1 MPHAHVRHPEPH
13 ASHADPHHGHHA
25 AAGGHVHTLE
35 VKTPTVAFA
44 VAASLP
50 LLVGM
55 FVSMGMAGLA
65 AQALAATALSLFF
78 AWPFHRSALEALRR
92 GRAEMDT
99 LVSLGAL
106 VAWGWSVWAIVS
118 GHPEQS
124 YLEVAGFIVVFQL
137 VGKWLEGRARSRAGS
152 AVASLLAR
160 HPSVAHRKTADGTW
174 EDVETAVL
182 RPGDRVL
189 VKPGER
195 VPADGEALEAASVDE
210 SLLTGESL
218 PVEKYLGDRV
228 FAGTVNGSRAWEMV
242 VRSDPGRTV
251 LDGIVAAVR
260 KATTE
265 KAPVERLADRVANV
279 FVPVVLLL
287 AVVVFSGWW
296 LAGAPLADAV
306 RHAVAVLIVACPCAL
321 GLATPVAVVAGT
333 GAGARRGILIKE
345 PASLEAARAVDLVV
359 FDKTGTLTA
368 GAPAVMAVRANDE
381 DGMLRLAAALESAS
395 EHPFASAVLAEAD
408 RRGLKVPAAARV
420 RVSAGEGIDGEAEG
434 KRVFLG
440 SVAAIERRV
449 GPVAGADAKAVTAWA
464 ESGHG
469 VVGVA
474 ADGTVLGWIGVKDP
488 LKPDAG
494 AAVAVLK
501 RLGISVAMVTG
512 DQEAVAKVVAAEAGI
527 RAVHAGVAP
536 GKKAEIVRRLQVE
549 GRTVAFVGDGLNDG
563 PALAQS
569 HLGIAM
575 GTGTDV
581 AKAAGRVVAMDG
593 SPRKAVAAL
602 VLARV
607 TGSVIRQNLVWA
619 AVYNMAAV
627 PLAAFGLIDPMVASA
642 AMALSSV
649 SVVLNALRIEGR
661 MRRKGM

>member
-1 MPHAHVRHPEPH
+1 
-13 ASHADPHHGHHA
+13 
-25 AAGGHVHTLE
+25 
-35 VKTPTVAFA
+35 VKTPA
-44 VAASLP
+44 VALSVLASLP
-50 LLVGM
+50 LLAGM
-55 FVSMGMAGLA
+55 FVSMGPVGMA
-65 AQALAATALSLFF
+65 AQALAATALAIGF
-78 AWPFHRSALEALRR
+78 AWPFHASALRAARR

-106 VAWGWSVWAIVS
+106 VAWGWSLWALLS
-118 GHPEQS
+118 GHPERS

-160 HPSVAHRKTADGTW
+160 HPQSAHRRTADPLRSSPAQAGVHSTAHQNENAPTDGGW
-174 EDVETAVL
+174 EDVAASAL

-195 VPADGEALEAASVDE
+195 VPADGEALEAASIDE
-210 SLLTGESL
+210 SLLTGESV
-218 PVEKYLGDRV
+218 PVEKRAYDRV

-242 VRSDPGRTV
+242 VRSDPGQTV

-260 KATTE
+260 KATSE
-265 KAPVERLADRVANV
+265 KAPVERLADRVANI
-279 FVPVVLLL
+279 FVPIVLLL
-287 AVVVFSGWW
+287 SAVVFGGWW
-296 LAGAPLADAV
+296 LAGVPLAEAV

-368 GAPAVMAVRANDE
+368 GAPAVMAVRSKDE
-381 DGMLRLAAALESAS
+381 TGALRLAAALEASS
-395 EHPFASAVLAEAD
+395 EHPLAAAILAET
-408 RRGLKVPAAARV
+408 RRRELLIPKASGV
-420 RVSAGEGIDGEAEG
+420 RAFAGEGLEGEVDGM
-434 KRVFLG
+434 RVFLG
-440 SVAAIERRV
+440 SIAAIERRI
-449 GPVAGADAKAVTAWA
+449 GPVAGTDAKAVTAWA

-474 ADGTVLGWIGVKDP
+474 ADGTVVGWIGVKDP
-488 LKPDAG
+488 LEPDAA
-494 AAVAVLK
+494 AAVAALK
-501 RLGISVAMVTG
+501 RLGIAVAMVTG

-527 RAVHAGVAP
+527 RTVHAGVAP

-581 AKAAGRVVAMDG
+581 AKAAGQVVAMDG

-607 TGSVIRQNLVWA
+607 TGSAIRQNLVWA
-619 AVYNMAAV
+619 AVYNVAAV
-627 PLAAFGLIDPMVASA
+627 PLAALGLIDPMVASA